1 MTTTTLNES
10 TRNFTRT
17 RNGYDPIEVNEYI
30 SRLTI
35 MHQSGLNDVETLKSR
50 LEDATKQISSL
61 KDEVTTLSDTSPSAH
76 AMTDRMAKMLR
87 IAVDEVAEMQNEA
100 RTESAALIASASV
113 DAEAMRTK
121 HKELLADM
129 AARQS
134 ALETEYTEVMARA
147 REEANQIVAQA
158 VSESER
164 LRAAEAKRR
173 EKAET
178 ELDEELTKLRTDTQ
192 SAVDEQRRS
201 IQGECEKRLADAKDE
216 ADRRLRLADEQIER
230 RLDQA
235 RRSVEEIGQQRIS
248 ILEQLMGVHGR
259 LESIPSALESAYRD
273 RDNSKSIVMVPSKR
287 VLDQKVI
294 EG

>member
-100 RTESAALIASASV
+100 RTESAALIASAKA

-129 AARQS
+129 A
-134 ALETEYTEVMARA
+134 TGRA
-147 REEANQIVAQA
+147 RW
-158 VSESER
+158 
-164 LRAAEAKRR
+164 K
-173 EKAET
+173 
-178 ELDEELTKLRTDTQ
+178 
-192 SAVDEQRRS
+192 
-201 IQGECEKRLADAKDE
+201 
-216 ADRRLRLADEQIER
+216 
-230 RLDQA
+230 
-235 RRSVEEIGQQRIS
+235 
-248 ILEQLMGVHGR
+248 
-259 LESIPSALESAYRD
+259 PSTPR
-273 RDNSKSIVMVPSKR
+273 
-287 VLDQKVI
+287 
-294 EG
+294 